1 MNGESETSCS
11 GIRGLT
17 SGASLIVMA
26 TFLLGGCYQSI
37 SQLPAKPDT
46 NVGPVTVAQTEGG
59 KRKTS
64 STSDS
69 AESGGILSEGGTS
82 SKEPTL
88 SKNPTPELKRNGD
101 SVLIKDSSASPSMPA
116 KLGALPVKISPYDSA
131 WSSVRLTLDSIINQ
145 PGFRTA
151 SLGILIVHENGD
163 TIYSKNA
170 HKLLVAASN
179 MKVVTAAASLVELG
193 ADYRFKPNFL
203 RLGLTDPMPS
213 DYGSTYDV
221 QKLRSGTLGD
231 ALAPMMKNSHNRLAE
246 QLFRTI
252 GLEKAKS
259 PTRDSSAAAVT
270 RTLLALGIP
279 QDGFVIHDGSGYD
292 RKNYLSAETLVK
304 LLTIFGKD
312 SIFVNSMTVG
322 GVDGTLMRRFRNTPA
337 MGNIFA
343 KTGSLNGIRSLSGY
357 VYNLA
362 GERVTFAILCNAYSL
377 SPTGI
382 NATLDSM
389 IVKLA
394 SVDIPPVFAQDAS
407 HSKQSTRSNTPKI
420 QNVAH

>member
-1 MNGESETSCS
+1 MSLYTS
-11 GIRGLT
+11 IKKVRLAT
-17 SGASLIVMA
+17 KASSRASIAALSVLYA
-26 TFLLGGCYQSI
+26 ASCAPSI
-37 SQLPAKPDT
+37 SQLPAKPDRGTIPGEASETSVNSTAATRSKTDTSGRT
-46 NVGPVTVAQTEGG
+46 NTAVTLASENQQAT
-59 KRKTS
+59 KK
-64 STSDS
+64 DS
-69 AESGGILSEGGTS
+69 ASIL
-82 SKEPTL
+82 
-88 SKNPTPELKRNGD
+88 
-101 SVLIKDSSASPSMPA
+101 VKDSATTSTTIALSSP
-116 KLGALPVKISPYDSA
+116 LPIKVSPYDSA
-131 WSSVRLTLDSIINQ
+131 WSAVRVTIDSIVNQ

-151 SLGILIVHENGD
+151 SVGILIIHENGD
-163 TIYSKNA
+163 TIYAKDA

-179 MKVVTAAASLVELG
+179 MKVVTAAVALTELG
-193 ADYRFKPNFL
+193 ANYKFKPNYL

-221 QKLRSGTLGD
+221 RLLRNGTLGD
-231 ALAPMMKNSHNRLAE
+231 ILAPMLKNSHNRLAE
-246 QLFRTI
+246 QIFRTI
-252 GLEKAKS
+252 GLEKAKA
-259 PTRDSSAAAVT
+259 PIRDSAAAAVT
-270 RTLLALGIP
+270 RSLLALGIAR
-279 QDGFVIHDGSGYD
+279 DGFVVHDGSGYD

-357 VYNLA
+357 VYNIA

-407 HSKQSTRSNTPKI
+407 PSKQSTRSNTPKI